1 MRAGHLF
8 GTVPLREWYNRES
21 MAWNG
26 RHFLNLAE
34 LSCGDMIGLMKRASN
49 FLDAGDR
56 YEPNA
61 PLAGKI
67 IANFFME
74 NSTRTRCSFTIATK
88 RLGGDYID
96 LLVETSSTSKG
107 ETLVDTA
114 LNLEAMGVAGIVVR
128 CSQENGPS
136 EIAEN
141 VGIPVINAGSGTS
154 AHPTQALLDAV
165 TLTRYFGTDDL
176 LGQHIA
182 IVGDITH
189 SRVARS
195 NVIGLTKLGATVTL
209 VGPSEL
215 LPNDLG
221 CKTSTDFDGVLSTVS
236 AVMML
241 RVQFERDAQVGE
253 DYHEKFGLTEQRFA
267 NFHGAVLHPGP
278 MNRGLEIDD
287 NVANPE
293 SSPHNLI
300 LSQVTSGVAT
310 RMAILEHLIG

>member
-1 MRAGHLF
+1 MQ
-8 GTVPLREWYNRES
+8 
-21 MAWNG
+21 
-26 RHFLNLAE
+26 
-34 LSCGDMIGLMKRASN
+34 RASH

-56 YEPNA
+56 YEPDA

-67 IANFFME
+67 IANLFME

-88 RLGGDYID
+88 RLGGGCID
-96 LLVETSSTSKG
+96 LLGETSSASKG

-128 CSQENGPS
+128 CSQNDGPS
-136 EIAEN
+136 EIGAC
-141 VGIPVINAGSGTS
+141 VGIPVINAGSGTC

-176 LGQHIA
+176 SGQHIA
-182 IVGDITH
+182 IVGDIAH

-195 NVIGLTKLGATVTL
+195 NVIGLTKLGAKVTL
-209 VGPSEL
+209 VGPADL
-215 LPNDLG
+215 LPEDLN
-221 CKTSTDFDGVLSTVS
+221 CDASSDFDTVLSKVS
-236 AVMML
+236 GVMML
-241 RVQFERDAQVGE
+241 RVQFERDAQVGKN
-253 DYHEKFGLTEQRFA
+253 YREKFGLTEGRFA
-267 NFHGAVLHPGP
+267 NFQGAVMHPGP

-287 NVANPE
+287 KVANIE